1 MIIKNMT
8 KGFACSDAGVD
19 CNWSVDANTEE
30 ELMTKIAEHA
40 KEHHGFDP
48 IPPEL
53 IEKVK
58 AAIKDQ

>member
-1 MIIKNMT
+1 MVIQNMT
-8 KGFACSDAGVD
+8 KGFTCSDVGVD
-19 CNWSVDANTEE
+19 CNWSADGNTEE

-48 IPPEL
+48 ISPEL

-58 AAIKDQ
+58 SAIKDQ

>member
-19 CNWSVDANTEE
+19 CDWSVNANTEE

>member
-8 KGFACSDAGVD
+8 KGFTCSDAGVD
-19 CNWSVDANTEE
+19 CNWSVNANTEE

-53 IEKVK
+53 VEKVK